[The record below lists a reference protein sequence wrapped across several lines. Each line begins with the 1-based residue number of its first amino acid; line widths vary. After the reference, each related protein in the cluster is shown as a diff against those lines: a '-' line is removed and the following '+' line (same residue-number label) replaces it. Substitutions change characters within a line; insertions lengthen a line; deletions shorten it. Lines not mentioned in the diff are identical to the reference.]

1 MKGISDPSLRPFG
14 GTGAQ
19 HGTAALTKASGPREE
34 STFDKLAAWVD
45 ETIQKPFR
53 SIGESNGTHPRRVM
67 LTCVFVCVM
76 LMMGL
81 SKMSDV
87 TESRSDKLWFPQDTE
102 TQKDKKAYEANFP
115 RTGGVATIIVE
126 SKESNLLTVAAL
138 TDLMTLHNS
147 ITSFDTSNGDYLSD
161 LCVSATYV
169 AGTTCYQQNILAAW
183 SYDSTTL
190 AQDSSPVDTLNSYFT
205 ANELENMLG
214 KITLSSSGKPESAK
228 GLKVMY
234 FLEDNTKVVD
244 GSYVTDENDAWEL
257 EFLSK
262 VEKAKSSEVNFYA
275 MATIVGR
282 RLWRGHP
289 W

>member
-1 MKGISDPSLRPFG
+1 M
-14 GTGAQ
+14 
-19 HGTAALTKASGPREE
+19 
-34 STFDKLAAWVD
+34 
-45 ETIQKPFR
+45 
-53 SIGESNGTHPRRVM
+53 
-67 LTCVFVCVM
+67 
-76 LMMGL
+76 
-81 SKMSDV
+81 
-87 TESRSDKLWFPQDTE
+87 
-102 TQKDKKAYEANFP
+102 
-115 RTGGVATIIVE
+115 
-126 SKESNLLTVAAL
+126 
-138 TDLMTLHNS
+138 
-147 ITSFDTSNGDYLSD
+147 
-161 LCVSATYV
+161 
-169 AGTTCYQQNILAAW
+169 AAW

-275 MATIVGR
+275 MATRSWGDVFGEAIRGDIVLMNIAYYIVSTGCK
-282 RLWRGHP
+282 
-289 W
+289 